1 MNSVVRWCSV
11 RPRCP
16 RGGVSECR
24 SEVRVDEYL
33 WMKCCKWALEWRLDR
48 DVQYSGGSGGGS
60 CSNVA
65 DVAPLVHC

>member
-1 MNSVVRWCSV
+1 MYMDESLQ
-11 RPRCP
+11 
-16 RGGVSECR
+16 
-24 SEVRVDEYL
+24 VD
-33 WMKCCKWALEWRLDR
+33 LEWRLDR